1 LELVGFEEVLIPC
14 DEGTPEPCMLIDSS
28 RLDIRELVHVIGILD
43 EVVNSGGCKALAN
56 KLGIVLPEL

>member
-1 LELVGFEEVLIPC
+1 VLIPC